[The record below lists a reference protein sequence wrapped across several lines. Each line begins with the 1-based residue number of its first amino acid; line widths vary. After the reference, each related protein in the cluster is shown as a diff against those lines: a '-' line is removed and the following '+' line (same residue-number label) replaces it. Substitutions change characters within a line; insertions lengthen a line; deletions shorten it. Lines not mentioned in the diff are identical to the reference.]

1 MERAAVANLNGNR
14 NFAVRRALERLREG
28 LYDPFAV
35 RLMTAYRE
43 ELDAQFHADLQRLQ
57 AGDAVHLCVSGP
69 YGQGKSHTLTYLRE
83 RALELGYVVSA
94 INLDPREAPLHQFR
108 QVYRALLDA
117 LTIPSDSATPSA
129 PASIVEVWQDWAKS
143 QPLRSEEPST
153 ELAALLPS
161 GMPHAFKATL
171 VALARETVHVPQ
183 GARVLKRYRDYR
195 PTEFPAIL
203 HRTLSGE
210 TIPVARLRPALKYR
224 QVAFYRDASLT
235 LPGDEPFL
243 QMISA
248 CAQLFRRMGYKGWVL
263 LFDEGEAMIQVRS
276 PLRARSYRIL
286 HHLLYPPTSQSGFY
300 AVFACT
306 PDFFQQIR
314 EEDYDLP
321 YFDRDYAAAW
331 RDLSIYQLR
340 SLSRDAWLDLCKTL
354 ITLHG
359 EAYQWTAEQDHLLPR
374 LTERLGTLP
383 QQDTRVTLKALVDE
397 LDQVQQQ
404 AFFTRM

>member
-1 MERAAVANLNGNR
+1 MERAAGTNLNGNR
-14 NFAVRRALERLREG
+14 AFAVRRALERLREG
-28 LYDPFAV
+28 LYDPVAV
-35 RLMTAYRE
+35 RLLTAYRE

-83 RALELGYVVSA
+83 RALEQGYVVSA

-117 LTIPSDSATPSA
+117 LTFPSDAAGPSA
-129 PASIVEVWQDWAKS
+129 PASIVEAWQDWAKS
-143 QPLRSEEPST
+143 QLLLSEESST
-153 ELAALLPS
+153 ALAALLPP

-171 VALARETVHVPQ
+171 VALAQETVHVPQ
-183 GARVLKRYRDYR
+183 GARRLKRYRDYR
-195 PTEFPAIL
+195 PAEFPAIL
-203 HRTLSGE
+203 QRTLSGE
-210 TIPVARLRPALKYR
+210 TVPVARLRPALKYR
-224 QVAFYRDASLT
+224 QVTFYRDASLT
-235 LPGDEPFL
+235 LLGDEPFL
-243 QMISA
+243 QMISS
-248 CAQLFRRMGYKGWVL
+248 CSHLFRVIGYKGWVL

-286 HHLLYPPTSQSGFY
+286 HHLLYPADSQSGFY
-300 AVFACT
+300 AVFAFT

-331 RDLSIYQLR
+331 RNLSIYQLR
-340 SLSRDAWLDLCKTL
+340 SLSRDAWLDLCQTL

-359 EAYQWTAEQDHLLPR
+359 EAYQWTADPNTLLPR

-383 QQDTRVTLKALVDE
+383 LQDTRITLKALVDE

-404 AFFTRM
+404 AFFARL

>member
-1 MERAAVANLNGNR
+1 
-14 NFAVRRALERLREG
+14 
-28 LYDPFAV
+28 
-35 RLMTAYRE
+35 
-43 ELDAQFHADLQRLQ
+43 
-57 AGDAVHLCVSGP
+57 
-69 YGQGKSHTLTYLRE
+69 
-83 RALELGYVVSA
+83 
-94 INLDPREAPLHQFR
+94 
-108 QVYRALLDA
+108 
-117 LTIPSDSATPSA
+117 
-129 PASIVEVWQDWAKS
+129 
-143 QPLRSEEPST
+143 
-153 ELAALLPS
+153 LAARLPA

-171 VALARETVHVPQ
+171 VALAQETVHVPQ
-183 GARVLKRYRDYR
+183 GARRLQRYRDYR
-195 PTEFPAIL
+195 PAEFPAIL
-203 HRTLSGE
+203 QRTLSGE

-243 QMISA
+243 QMISS
-248 CAQLFRRMGYKGWVL
+248 CSQLFRVMGYKGWVL

-276 PLRARSYRIL
+276 PLRARSYHIL
-286 HHLLYPPTSQSGFY
+286 HHLLYPADSQSGFY
-300 AVFACT
+300 AVFAFT
-306 PDFFQQIR
+306 PDFFQRIR

-359 EAYQWTAEQDHLLPR
+359 EAYQWTAEQDNLLPR

-383 QQDTRVTLKALVDE
+383 LQDTRLTLKALVDE

-404 AFFTRM
+404 AFFARI

>member
-1 MERAAVANLNGNR
+1 
-14 NFAVRRALERLREG
+14 
-28 LYDPFAV
+28 
-35 RLMTAYRE
+35 
-43 ELDAQFHADLQRLQ
+43 
-57 AGDAVHLCVSGP
+57 VHLCVSGP

-83 RALELGYVVSA
+83 RALEQGYVVSA

-117 LTIPSDSATPSA
+117 LTFPSDAAGPSA
-129 PASIVEVWQDWAKS
+129 PASIVEAWQDWAKS
-143 QPLRSEEPST
+143 QLLLSEESST
-153 ELAALLPS
+153 ALAALLPS

-171 VALARETVHVPQ
+171 VALAQETVHVPQ
-183 GARVLKRYRDYR
+183 GARRLKRYRDYR
-195 PTEFPAIL
+195 PAEFPAIL
-203 HRTLSGE
+203 QRTLSGE
-210 TIPVARLRPALKYR
+210 TVPVARLRPALKYR
-224 QVAFYRDASLT
+224 QVTFYRDASLT
-235 LPGDEPFL
+235 LLGDEPFL
-243 QMISA
+243 QMISS
-248 CAQLFRRMGYKGWVL
+248 CSHLFRVIGYKGWVL

-286 HHLLYPPTSQSGFY
+286 HHLLYPADSQSGFY
-300 AVFACT
+300 AVFAFT

-331 RDLSIYQLR
+331 RNLSIYQLR
-340 SLSRDAWLDLCKTL
+340 SLSRDAWLDLCQTL

-359 EAYQWTAEQDHLLPR
+359 EAYQWTADPNTLLPR

-383 QQDTRVTLKALVDE
+383 LQDTRITLKALVDE

-404 AFFTRM
+404 AFFARL

>member
-1 MERAAVANLNGNR
+1 MERAAGTNLNGNR
-14 NFAVRRALERLREG
+14 AFAVRRALERLREG
-28 LYDPFAV
+28 LYDPVAV
-35 RLMTAYRE
+35 RLLTAYRE

-83 RALELGYVVSA
+83 RALEQGYVVSA

-117 LTIPSDSATPSA
+117 LTFPSDAAAPSA
-129 PASIVEVWQDWAKS
+129 PASIVEAWQDWAKS
-143 QPLRSEEPST
+143 QVLLSEESST
-153 ELAALLPS
+153 ELAARLPS

-171 VALARETVHVPQ
+171 VALAQETVHVPQ
-183 GARVLKRYRDYR
+183 GARRLKCYRDYR
-195 PTEFPAIL
+195 PAEFPAIL
-203 HRTLSGE
+203 QRTLSGE
-210 TIPVARLRPALKYR
+210 TVPVARLRPALKYR
-224 QVAFYRDASLT
+224 QVTFYRDASLT

-243 QMISA
+243 QMISS
-248 CAQLFRRMGYKGWVL
+248 CSQLFRVMGYKGWVL

-276 PLRARSYRIL
+276 PLRARSYHIL
-286 HHLLYPPTSQSGFY
+286 HHLLYPADSQSGFY
-300 AVFACT
+300 AVFAFT

-331 RDLSIYQLR
+331 RHLSIYQLR

-359 EAYQWTAEQDHLLPR
+359 EAYQWTAEPDTLLPR

-383 QQDTRVTLKALVDE
+383 LQDTRITLKALVDE

-404 AFFTRM
+404 AFFARV